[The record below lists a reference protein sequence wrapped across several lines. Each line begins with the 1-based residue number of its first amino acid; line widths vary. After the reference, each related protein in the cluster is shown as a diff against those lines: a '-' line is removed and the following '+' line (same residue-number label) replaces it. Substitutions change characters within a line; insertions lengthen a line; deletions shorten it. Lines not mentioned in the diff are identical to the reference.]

1 MRPLSRVNLHLINW
15 PYRLIWQMRFPQ
27 QSVQSLHTPPRL
39 SVHCER
45 KAIELWVRGES
56 GVLTVAHSVCELS
69 RSHLF
74 IVCMHARTHSLMCTY
89 HTRTHAHNSTINTH
103 KTVDSWAERRLS
115 VSGATESNLGRLM
128 WGDNVSRLISI
139 RIIIHWPCPAS
150 ISLAMFPT
158 ARSSIRVPLILWTRL
173 FSDPQYNPPV
183 SETSCNPTSC
193 TDWLF
198 PPSWI

>member
-1 MRPLSRVNLHLINW
+1 MRL
-15 PYRLIWQMRFPQ
+15 PQ

-74 IVCMHARTHSLMCTY
+74 IVCMHERTHSLTHVHIP
-89 HTRTHAHNSTINTH
+89 HTHARTHTTQLSTHI
-103 KTVDSWAERRLS
+103 RLLI
-115 VSGATESNLGRLM
+115 VELKDDYLYLVPQRVTGRLM